1 MEPGVNVGATLT
13 ALRPLALLLAASV
26 IPAHATAQSLELFP
40 SVSERQRQQEREIAK
55 LKQDISS
62 LRQDRDTLSTTLM
75 NTWEV
80 VMALEADIKKLKQ
93 RDNAIDMRVHELEMK
108 ARK

>member
-1 MEPGVNVGATLT
+1 MK
-13 ALRPLALLLAASV
+13 ALRPLGLFLAAFV

-62 LRQDRDTLSTTLM
+62 LRQDRDILSSTLM

-80 VMALEADIKKLKQ
+80 VMALEADITKLKQ
-93 RDNAIDMRVHELEMK
+93 RDNTIDMRVHELEMK
-108 ARK
+108 AR

>member
-1 MEPGVNVGATLT
+1 MKSTLK
-13 ALRPLALLLAASV
+13 ALRPLAILLAASG
-26 IPAHATAQSLELFP
+26 IPAPATAQSLELLP

-62 LRQDRDTLSTTLM
+62 LRQDRDILSSTLM

-80 VMALEADIKKLKQ
+80 VMALEADIKRLKQ
-93 RDNAIDMRVHELEMK
+93 RDNTIDMRVHELEMK
-108 ARK
+108 AR

>member
-1 MEPGVNVGATLT
+1 VNVGATLK

-26 IPAHATAQSLELFP
+26 IPVHATAQSLELFP

-62 LRQDRDTLSTTLM
+62 LRQDRDTLSSTLM

-80 VMALEADIKKLKQ
+80 VMSLEADIKKLKQ
-93 RDNAIDMRVHELEMK
+93 RDNTIDMRVHELEMK
-108 ARK
+108 AR